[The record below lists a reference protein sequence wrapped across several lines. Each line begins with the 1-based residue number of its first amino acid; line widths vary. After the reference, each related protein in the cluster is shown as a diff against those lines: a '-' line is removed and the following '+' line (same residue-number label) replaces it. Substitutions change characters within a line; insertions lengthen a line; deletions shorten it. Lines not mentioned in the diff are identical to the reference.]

1 MQESSTCSIEG
12 EPISAIGRG
21 LIVTP
26 IDWQAGK
33 ATIEQCSGGPMTDNR

>member
-1 MQESSTCSIEG
+1 MQESSTYSIEG

-26 IDWQAGK
+26 IDWPSRK